1 MGMKGDRGKDGK
13 HGKDGPP
20 GPPVSIKA
28 VSQSVLCSV
37 LTKSIVLNKFFELPF
52 NPKHAHG
59 VGFPFHLSRTL
70 GPM

>member
-20 GPPVSIKA
+20 GPPVSITV

-37 LTKSIVLNKFFELPF
+37 LTKSIVLNKFF
-52 NPKHAHG
+52 G
-59 VGFPFHLSRTL
+59 VAFQS
-70 GPM
+70 